1 MQPRAQ
7 RSVAE
12 GPGYHRG
19 GESARMS
26 SAECQ
31 TYEENVTSGMT
42 ADYGDMHLKAH
53 RPSHIPIDLK
63 CPKDLATLGIKS
75 DMKHRKSRTRGKNIY
90 HTQKKIIGI

>member
-19 GESARMS
+19 GESAMMS

-31 TYEENVTSGMT
+31 TYAQNFTS
-42 ADYGDMHLKAH
+42 
-53 RPSHIPIDLK
+53 DLTVSRLW
-63 CPKDLATLGIKS
+63 DTVGTLYK
-75 DMKHRKSRTRGKNIY
+75 
-90 HTQKKIIGI
+90 